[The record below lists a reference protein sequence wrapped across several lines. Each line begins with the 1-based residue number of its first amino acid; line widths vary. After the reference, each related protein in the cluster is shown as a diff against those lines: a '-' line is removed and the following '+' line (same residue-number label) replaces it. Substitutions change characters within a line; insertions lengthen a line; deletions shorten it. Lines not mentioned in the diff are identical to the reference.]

1 MDSLLPLVTVLMPV
15 YNGERYLSSAIE
27 SILNQTFQDFELL
40 IVDDCSN
47 DNSIKIIES
56 FSNKKI
62 NLIRNNKNQGQ
73 SATMN
78 RGLKLSKGKYIARL
92 DQDDLSDYQR
102 LEKQV
107 EFFLNNKCNI
117 LGTWAYSINNDSKIT
132 GYIQHP
138 TTNNSIQNALGV
150 DCALSHSSVMMKKND
165 ILLIGGYS
173 EKFKIVM
180 DWDLWIRA
188 VKSGLKIENIPEYL
202 CSSRL
207 HSLQTISNNVGAKNL
222 IKEKVVI
229 LNKSKSIIKDKS
241 NYNAYLGWKYYYDTL
256 YYLKNINKDYN
267 FKSFF
272 FGKKRFKGLI
282 ELLKLI
288 FFHKIIKK
296 PENLYTIAVRYKKV

>member
-1 MDSLLPLVTVLMPV
+1 MNSLSPLVTVLIPV
-15 YNGERYLSSAIE
+15 YNGEKFLSSAIK

-47 DNSIKIIES
+47 DNSVKIIES

-78 RGLKLSKGKYIARL
+78 RGLKLSKAKYIARL

-107 EFFLNNKCNI
+107 EFFINNKCNI

-138 TTNNSIQNALGV
+138 TANNSIQNALGI
-150 DCALSHSSVMMKKND
+150 DCALSHSSVMMKKKD
-165 ILLIGGYS
+165 ILLLGGYS
-173 EKFKIVM
+173 EKYKIAM

-188 VKSGLKIENIPEYL
+188 VKSGLKIDIF
-202 CSSRL
+202 
-207 HSLQTISNNVGAKNL
+207 
-222 IKEKVVI
+222 
-229 LNKSKSIIKDKS
+229 NKSKSIIKDKS
-241 NYNAYLGWKYYYDTL
+241 NNNAYLGWKFYYDTL
-256 YYLKNINKDYN
+256 SYLKNINQDYN

-272 FGKKRFKGLI
+272 CGEKRFKGLI
-282 ELLKLI
+282 EFLKLI

-296 PENLYTIAVRYKKV
+296 PENLYTIAVRYKKI